1 MKVYPRLRKMSA
13 EQREQLIRQ
22 LRDRVQNRPEIFF
35 ALVHGSILA
44 GGPFRDV
51 DLALYLDPGAIRRE
65 AFRDYEL
72 DQGVRWSEDLCLPV
86 DVRLLNDAPVSFG
99 YHALK
104 GAVVFVREEA
114 FLDEF
119 RARTW
124 DEYCDFAPFAKRY
137 FHEVAG
143 E

>member
-1 MKVYPRLRKMSA
+1 MPD
-13 EQREQLIRQ
+13 EQRERLIRQ
-22 LRDRVQNRPEIFF
+22 LRDQVQNRPEIFF

-51 DLALYLDPGAIRRE
+51 DLALYLEPGAIQRE

-72 DQGVRWSEDLCLPV
+72 EQGVRWSEDLGLPV
-86 DVRLLNDAPVSFG
+86 DVRLLNDAPVGFR
-99 YHALK
+99 YHALR
-104 GAVVFVREEA
+104 GAVLFVQDEE

-124 DEYCDFAPFAKRY
+124 DEYCDFAPFARRY
-137 FHEVAG
+137 FHEVVG

>member
-1 MKVYPRLRKMSA
+1 MTHPLPRMVPV
-13 EQREQLIRQ
+13 EQRDRLIQQ
-22 LRDRVQNRPEIFF
+22 LRDLLRNRPEILF
-35 ALVHGSILA
+35 ALLHGSFLA
-44 GGPFRDV
+44 DGLFRDV
-51 DLALYLDPGAIRRE
+51 DLALYLEPRAIQRE

-72 DQGVRWSEDLCLPV
+72 EHGVRWSEALGLPV
-86 DVRLLNDAPVSFG
+86 DVRLLNDAPVSFR
-99 YHALK
+99 YHALR
-104 GAVVFVREEA
+104 GSVLFVQEEE

-137 FHEVAG
+137 LQEVIG

>member
-1 MKVYPRLRKMSA
+1 MAHPRPRRVPV
-13 EQREQLIRQ
+13 EQRDRLIQQLSH
-22 LRDRVQNRPEIFF
+22 LLCNRPEILF
-35 ALVHGSILA
+35 ALLHGSFLA
-44 GGPFRDV
+44 GGLFRDV
-51 DLALYLDPGAIRRE
+51 DLALYLEPGAIQRE

-72 DQGVRWSEDLCLPV
+72 EQGVRWSETLGLPV
-86 DVRLLNDAPVSFG
+86 DVRLLNDAPVSFR
-99 YHALK
+99 YHALR
-104 GAVVFVREEA
+104 GSVLFVQKEE

-137 FHEVAG
+137 LQEVIG